1 MRLAAFVG
9 SATLLT
15 ALCTAPLIFAEDPAP
30 GTAQPSESDS
40 PAGEE
45 PGADQVA
52 EIAKFESSLDKQHGK
67 IALGKGLAKLDLGSS
82 YAYLGPADTDRV
94 VQAWGNPPSPDTLGM
109 LFLDSTSLFDDAG
122 WAVII
127 TYSEDGHVEDDDAE
141 DIDFD
146 ELLEEMQTD
155 TKESNAARKSQGFP
169 TAELIGWAEPPHYD
183 AQAHKLY
190 WAKELAFEGG
200 DSRTLNY
207 SIRALGRKG
216 VLELNA
222 VAPMNQLALVK
233 RAMPEVL
240 GFVDFERGHQY
251 ADFDPDV
258 DSVAAYGIGALVAGK
273 LAAKVGLFKGLLVL
287 LLASK
292 KLVIAGVIGLGVA
305 AKSFLTRKK
314 T

>member
-1 MRLAAFVG
+1 MKFAAFVG
-9 SATLLT
+9 SASLLA
-15 ALCTAPLIFAEDPAP
+15 ALCMAPPSFAEEPTPGSTEQGEPDSPPGGAQGADPA
-30 GTAQPSESDS
+30 
-40 PAGEE
+40 
-45 PGADQVA
+45 A
-52 EIAKFESSLDKQHGK
+52 EVAKFEGSLDKQHGA
-67 IALGKGLAKLDLGSS
+67 ISLGKGLAKLNLSHN
-82 YAYLGPADTDRV
+82 YAYLGPTDTDRV

-109 LFLDSTSLFDDAG
+109 LFLDSSSLFDDAG

-127 TYSEDGHVEDDDAE
+127 TYVEDGHIEDDDAE
-141 DIDFD
+141 DIDF
-146 ELLEEMQTD
+146 EEMLAEMKKD
-155 TKESNAARKSQGFP
+155 TQESKAARQSQGFP
-169 TAELIGWAEPPHYD
+169 TLDLIGWAEPPHYD

-190 WAKELAFEGG
+190 WAKELAFEG
-200 DSRTLNY
+200 SEARTLNY

-222 VAPMNQLALVK
+222 VAPMNQLVQVK

-273 LAAKVGLFKGLLVL
+273 IAAKVGLFKGLIVL

-292 KLVIAGVIGLGVA
+292 KLVVGGLIALGIA

-314 T
+314 A